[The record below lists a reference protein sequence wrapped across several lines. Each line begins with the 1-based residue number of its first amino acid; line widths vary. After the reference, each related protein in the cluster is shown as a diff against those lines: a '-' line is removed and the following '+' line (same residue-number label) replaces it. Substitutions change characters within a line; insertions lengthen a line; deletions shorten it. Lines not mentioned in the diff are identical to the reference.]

1 MDNKNCEY
9 KVKAAME
16 MVWFVCRK
24 DNVKEGGDRRKF
36 IVRLLNFKEK
46 NYNGF
51 LVQDSCNGS

>member
-16 MVWFVCRK
+16 VVWFVYRK

-51 LVQDSCNGS
+51 LV